1 VSAVQHAALSH
12 VVTSESRVFAC
23 GDGLKGIY
31 LWRHADPRWF
41 AAATTEGTYLGV
53 DWDTHEN
60 RTATTTYRCVPDIA
74 AGINAIAEPVFS
86 DPARGNLG
94 DLDASYPRLDAA
106 RDGGEGGDGAAVH
119 VSSFAGIGHPGSA
132 MWADP
137 DGELGEANMLAT
149 HISRGSPTEP
159 SATTTATRSAS
170 RCCSAAGRGCP
181 STRRRSP
188 RKASG
193 SALRPTRCSTAPPSR
208 RRSPLASG

>member
-1 VSAVQHAALSH
+1 V
-12 VVTSESRVFAC
+12 
-23 GDGLKGIY
+23 
-31 LWRHADPRWF
+31 W
-41 AAATTEGTYLGV
+41 

-119 VSSFAGIGHPGSA
+119 VSSFAGIGHPGRA
-132 MWADP
+132 MGRDP

-149 HISRGSPTEP
+149 HISRGLADGTFCNDDGDPLGVTVLFRRG
-159 SATTTATRSAS
+159 TRMPV
-170 RCCSAAGRGCP
+170 RGGV
-181 STRRRSP
+181 RR

-208 RRSPLASG
+208 RRSPPLASG